1 MRIRLNLQQA
11 EILSDAAN
19 SHPTKLLSEDQQLAL
34 NEVQLLLKN
43 SIKSEIDLN
52 DIKFES
58 MIETL
63 VDQGK
68 YDGVKDTLNNI
79 HNKIKDQ
86 NTLRKSKYK

>member
-19 SHPTKLLSEDQQLAL
+19 NHTTKLLSEDQQLAL

>member
-19 SHPTKLLSEDQQLAL
+19 GYQTKLLSEDQQLSL

-58 MIETL
+58 MIGTL

-68 YDGVKDTLNNI
+68 YEGVKDTLNNI